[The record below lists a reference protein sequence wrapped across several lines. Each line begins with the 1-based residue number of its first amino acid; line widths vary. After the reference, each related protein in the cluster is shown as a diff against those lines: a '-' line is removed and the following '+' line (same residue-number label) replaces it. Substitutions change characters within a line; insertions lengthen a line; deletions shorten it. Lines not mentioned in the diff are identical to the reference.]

1 MTFDRDFLR
10 VAYVGHDHSSPGLKR
25 LRSRIKI
32 SVMIS
37 ENGNAVGLTSI
48 LDR

>member
-1 MTFDRDFLR
+1 MYMTFDRHFLR
-10 VAYVGHDHSSPGLKR
+10 VAYVGHSSPGLER

-32 SVMIS
+32 SVMVS